1 MDTGLQSLVT
11 IARFHQLPAESEQ
24 LSHQFCPPGQ
34 LFSDT
39 ELLLAAKALT
49 LKAKIITPSISDLKN
64 DILPAIA
71 KAKDGTYF
79 IVARIASSS
88 SSSPSENSAEAPSF
102 LIHDLRES
110 APQTVTL
117 EAFQAL
123 WSGDLIAVARRIGL
137 GESLQQKFDI
147 SWFIPSIVKYRKLFT
162 EVLIASF
169 FIQLFALVTPL
180 FFQVVMDKVL
190 VHRGFT
196 TLDVLAVGFF
206 VIVIFEAFLGG
217 FRNYLFSHTTNRVD
231 VELGSRLFN
240 HLLSLPLSYFE
251 SRQVGQNVARV
262 RELDTIRNFITGTAL
277 TLVIDLFFVFVFI
290 AVMWYYSPTLTWVVL
305 ATIPCYILLSLF
317 ITPILR
323 NRLND
328 KFKHG
333 AENTAF
339 LTESIT
345 GIGTVKSMAVE
356 PQMRRKLEEH
366 LSSYVHASFRS
377 QNLNNVANQ
386 VAGLI
391 NKLMTLGIIWWGA
404 HLVIAG
410 QISVGQLVAFNML
423 AGRVSGP
430 VLKLVQLWQE
440 FQQAGI
446 SIARLGD
453 ILNTPKEPGFNP
465 NRSRLPSL
473 QGAVSLDHVK
483 FRYKTD
489 GPLILQEIDL
499 HVKPGEVIGI
509 VGRSGS
515 GKSTITKLI
524 QRLYVPEGGR
534 VLIDGVDLSMIDT
547 SWLRRQIGVV
557 LQENFLFNRTI
568 RENIALVDPST
579 PMERVI
585 AAAKMSGAHEF
596 IVELSEGYDTLV
608 GEQGS
613 NLSGGQRQRLAIARA
628 LINNPRIL
636 IFDEATS
643 ALDYESERLI
653 QDNMAR
659 ICQGRTVF
667 IIAHRLST
675 VRTCNR
681 IIVMEKGRIVEQGG
695 HEDLLEKN
703 GYYAK
708 LYSYQG
714 HNPRLQT
721 VQNAFAGSRQP
732 IVNTTSS
739 SAKGSSHAL
748 VSETTKMVPTLLDV
762 NSEIDVKSNP
772 DTKSSTHKDYQDQ
785 YLEEEEQE
793 VDETWALDLLKQ
805 LEQDD
810 EGTER

>member
-1 MDTGLQSLVT
+1 MDTGLYSLVA
-11 IARFHQLPAESEQ
+11 IARFHQLPAEPEQ
-24 LSHQFCPPGQ
+24 LAHQFAEPGKP
-34 LFSDT
+34 FSDT
-39 ELLLAAKALT
+39 QLLSSAKALT
-49 LKAKIITPSISDLKN
+49 LRAKRISPSLDQINADT
-64 DILPAIA
+64 LPAIA
-71 KAKDGTYF
+71 KAQDGSYF
-79 IVARIASSS
+79 ILARLGKSTDASS
-88 SSSPSENSAEAPSF
+88 EATVSTY
-102 LIHDLRES
+102 LIHDLRDT
-110 APQTVTL
+110 APRSVSQ
-117 EAFQAL
+117 EEFKAL
-123 WSGDLIAVARRIGL
+123 WCGELILVTRRQGL

-147 SWFIPSIVKYRKLFT
+147 SWFTPSLVKYRKIFS
-162 EVLIASF
+162 EVLFASF
-169 FIQLFALVTPL
+169 FLQLFALVTPL

-196 TLDVLAVGFF
+196 TLDVLAIGFF
-206 VIVIFEAFLGG
+206 VIVVFEAFLGG

-240 HLLSLPLSYFE
+240 HLLALPLAYFE

-277 TLVIDLFFVFVFI
+277 TLVIDLFFVFVFL
-290 AVMWYYSPTLTWVVL
+290 AVMWYYSPTLTWIVL
-305 ATIPCYILLSLF
+305 ATVPAYVILSLF

-323 NRLND
+323 HRLND

-333 AENTAF
+333 AANTAF

-356 PQMRRKLEEH
+356 PQMRRKLEDH

-377 QNLNNVANQ
+377 QNLSNVANQ

-404 HLVIAG
+404 HLVIDG
-410 QISVGQLVAFNML
+410 QITVGQLIAFNML

-453 ILNTPKEPGFNP
+453 ILNTPREPGFNP

-473 QGAVSLDHVK
+473 QGALTLDQVD
-483 FRYKTD
+483 FRYHVD
-489 GPLILQEIDL
+489 GPLILRKINLQ
-499 HVKPGEVIGI
+499 VKPGEVIGI

-524 QRLYVPEGGR
+524 QRLYVPEAGR
-534 VLIDGVDLSMIDT
+534 VLVDGMDLAMIDT
-547 SWLRRQIGVV
+547 AWLRRQIGVV
-557 LQENFLFNRTI
+557 LQENFLFNRSI
-568 RENIALVDPST
+568 RENIALVDPSI

-585 AAAKMSGAHEF
+585 AAAKMAGAHDF

-653 QDNMAR
+653 QDNMVR

-675 VRTCNR
+675 IRACNR
-681 IIVMEKGRIVEQGG
+681 ILVMEKGRIVEQGD
-695 HEDLLEKN
+695 HDQLLSQN

-708 LYSYQG
+708 LHGYQS
-714 HNPRLQT
+714 HHPHLKT
-721 VQNAFAGSRQP
+721 VEAELSSTPQQNARF
-732 IVNTTSS
+732 V
-739 SAKGSSHAL
+739 SSHRERPSLRVERTAAPSKKGQTAE
-748 VSETTKMVPTLLDV
+748 SETWKG
-762 NSEIDVKSNP
+762 
-772 DTKSSTHKDYQDQ
+772 
-785 YLEEEEQE
+785 
-793 VDETWALDLLKQ
+793 DE
-805 LEQDD
+805 
-810 EGTER
+810 